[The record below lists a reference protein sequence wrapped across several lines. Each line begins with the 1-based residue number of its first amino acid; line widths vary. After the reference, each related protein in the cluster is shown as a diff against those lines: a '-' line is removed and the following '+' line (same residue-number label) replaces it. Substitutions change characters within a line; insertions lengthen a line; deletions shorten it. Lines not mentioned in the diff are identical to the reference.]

1 MNPEKNRGSL
11 FLAKWSKMKI
21 IIISMADNDLVI
33 SGEITQGLQIASGIN
48 PDPSLELNNTIFLQ
62 KPFFEQAN
70 VPDVQDMYNGTIN
83 LDISPA
89 LFKIITPDH
98 SVTCT
103 WTKNVTERFWFVRT
117 LISYNLK
124 SYKGY
129 IYYPRPSAVKS
140 HKNNVIEILAEKPD
154 INDPDSK
161 FLFTP
166 SYVDIHKINDRHR
179 HIIFVYFVKSKTGA
193 VKLAES
199 EHHEIRWFTEKELD
213 DPKYQLI
220 PKIKF
225 YAKEALI
232 RSK

>member
-1 MNPEKNRGSL
+1 MPHIHEKIDFTVGAFITHENRVL
-11 FLAKWSKMKI
+11 LVHHKELKKWLAVGGHI
-21 IIISMADNDLVI
+21 
-33 SGEITQGLQIASGIN
+33 
-48 PDPSLELNNTIFLQ
+48 ELDEDI
-62 KPFFEQAN
+62 EQAL
-70 VPDVQDMYNGTIN
+70 YREIEEESG
-83 LDISPA
+83 
-89 LFKIITPDH
+89 
-98 SVTCT
+98 
-103 WTKNVTERFWFVRT
+103 
-117 LISYNLK
+117 LK
-124 SYKGY
+124 
-129 IYYPRPSAVKS
+129 PPE
-140 HKNNVIEILAEKPD
+140 IEILAEKPD